1 MPIINSIAALKDE
14 MTEWRRDF
22 HAHPEIAFEE
32 VRTSNI
38 VAEKLREWGI
48 EVHTGIAETGV
59 VGVLKGRG
67 SGGRAIGLR
76 ADMDAL
82 PMDEANDFPHKS
94 RSPGKFHGCGHDGH
108 TTMLLGAAKYLA
120 ETRNFDGTV
129 TFIFQPGEEG
139 AGGGRRMVEEGLFD
153 RFQCDEVYALH
164 NWPDLPVGHAG
175 IKAGP
180 MMAASDVFTITIT
193 GKGGHAAMPHKC
205 IDPVIV
211 AAQMVQA
218 FQPLVSRRLDPLDS
232 AVISVTQ
239 IHAGSAFNVIPNEAV
254 LNGTVR
260 TLLPQTRDFV
270 ESNMARIAQ
279 SLGAAFDVEV
289 HFDYRRGYPPTV
301 NPEREAAIAKDITE
315 DVLGEGTVL
324 TELAPVMGAED
335 FAYMLEARPGAY
347 IWLGQAGG
355 PGACSVH
362 NPHYDFNDDILP
374 LGASLLASLVEKRI
388 PAGN

>member
-1 MPIINSIAALKDE
+1 
-14 MTEWRRDF
+14 
-22 HAHPEIAFEE
+22 
-32 VRTSNI
+32 
-38 VAEKLREWGI
+38 
-48 EVHTGIAETGV
+48 
-59 VGVLKGRG
+59 
-67 SGGRAIGLR
+67 
-76 ADMDAL
+76 
-82 PMDEANDFPHKS
+82 
-94 RSPGKFHGCGHDGH
+94 
-108 TTMLLGAAKYLA
+108 
-120 ETRNFDGTV
+120 
-129 TFIFQPGEEG
+129 
-139 AGGGRRMVEEGLFD
+139 MVEEGLFD

-193 GKGGHAAMPHKC
+193 GKGGHAAMPQQVHRPG
-205 IDPVIV
+205 DRRG
-211 AAQMVQA
+211 QMVQA

-324 TELAPVMGAED
+324 TELAPGDGGGGLRLHAGGA
-335 FAYMLEARPGAY
+335 AGGLYLARPGRRPRRL
-347 IWLGQAGG
+347 LGGTIRTTTSTTTSCPWAR
-355 PGACSVH
+355 ACWRAWST
-362 NPHYDFNDDILP
+362 
-374 LGASLLASLVEKRI
+374 KRI